1 MKATRLFLAAL
12 TLALVSACGSADIT
26 GPSAVDGQVQQST
39 ERGTFGSGSW
49 ASHRARERLLSSGR
63 RL

>member
-26 GPSAVDGQVQQST
+26 GPSAMDGEVQQST
-39 ERGTFGSGSW
+39 ARSGYIGSGN
-49 ASHRARERLLSSGR
+49 
-63 RL
+63 